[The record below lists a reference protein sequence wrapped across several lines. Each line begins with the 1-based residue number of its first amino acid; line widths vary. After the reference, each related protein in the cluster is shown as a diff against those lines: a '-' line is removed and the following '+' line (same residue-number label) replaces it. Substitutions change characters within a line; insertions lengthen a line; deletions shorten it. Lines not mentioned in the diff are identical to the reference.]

1 MGRKVDIQG
10 GYLDGQRSN
19 EQTKGQKERIN
30 TGRKVGEMDGREKG
44 GKDKQVNR
52 QRLDGWT
59 DGWKEVKNKSWM
71 DGRMDKGEKE

>member
-1 MGRKVDIQG
+1 
-10 GYLDGQRSN
+10 
-19 EQTKGQKERIN
+19 
-30 TGRKVGEMDGREKG
+30 MDGREKG

-59 DGWKEVKNKSWM
+59 DGWEEVKNESWM